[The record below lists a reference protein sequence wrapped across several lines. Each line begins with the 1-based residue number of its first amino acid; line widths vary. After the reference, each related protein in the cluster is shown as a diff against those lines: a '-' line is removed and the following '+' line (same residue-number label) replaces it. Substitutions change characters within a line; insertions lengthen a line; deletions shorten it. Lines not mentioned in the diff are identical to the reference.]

1 MINSSMHQNC
11 FQVYLTSV
19 FYPVEN
25 PYSYEFSGK
34 DVIDVVAQ
42 TKQVKSNALQLDIK
56 PLFIFENL
64 KSKKK
69 DFRTRI
75 NSGLRLRRHA
85 WNSYHRYLLW
95 IIYMTHLWL
104 IHCFY
109 ILLKHNDDILLM
121 ARNQWRY
128 NDVIEDV
135 VMTSFDFIPG

>member
-1 MINSSMHQNC
+1 MHQNC

-64 KSKKK
+64 KSKKRFPNK
-69 DFRTRI
+69 NQLWSQIEATRLKLLSPI
-75 NSGLRLRRHA
+75 FVVNHLHDSFMTHSLRL
-85 WNSYHRYLLW
+85 YL
-95 IIYMTHLWL
+95 T
-104 IHCFY
+104 
-109 ILLKHNDDILLM
+109 
-121 ARNQWRY
+121 
-128 NDVIEDV
+128 E
-135 VMTSFDFIPG
+135 T